1 MQKKMY
7 DSLVAFRSEL
17 AQARLMRDGHEQELS
32 QRWALLKD
40 PSVRGLLL
48 KDAAVDVIRSTGP
61 GRHIHDLLHGRF
73 SASMVSTL
81 GMAFANTQHGFVRRM
96 AYSGISMLLGRMFRS
111 DEAPASTTLSDVA
124 GGIGHFVQRMRARQ
138 TARNDARAEQEVEHE
153 I

>member
-7 DSLVAFRSEL
+7 DSLDAFRSEL
-17 AQARLMRDGHEQELS
+17 ALARSMRDGHEQDLS
-32 QRWALLKD
+32 QRWDQLKD

-48 KDAAVDVIRSTGP
+48 KDAAVDVIRSTRP

-73 SASMVSTL
+73 SGSMVSTL

-138 TARNDARAEQEVEHE
+138 AERNEARGEQELEREH
-153 I
+153 

>member
-7 DSLVAFRSEL
+7 DSLDAFRSEL
-17 AQARLMRDGHEQELS
+17 ARARSMRDGHEQDLS
-32 QRWALLKD
+32 QRWDQLKD

-81 GMAFANTQHGFVRRM
+81 GMAFANTQHGFVKRM
-96 AYSGISMLLGRMFRS
+96 AYSGISLLLGRLMRP
-111 DEAPASTTLSDVA
+111 DKAPASSTLSHVA
-124 GGIGHFVQRMRARQ
+124 SGIGQFVQRLRARQ
-138 TARNDARAEQEVEHE
+138 AARNDARTEQEVEHD